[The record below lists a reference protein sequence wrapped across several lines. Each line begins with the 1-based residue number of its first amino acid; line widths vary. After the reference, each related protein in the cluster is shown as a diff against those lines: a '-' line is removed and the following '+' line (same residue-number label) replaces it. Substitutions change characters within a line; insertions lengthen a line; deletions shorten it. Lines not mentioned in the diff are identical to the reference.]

1 MHGPTHCC
9 ETITLSLQK
18 IKADEK
24 KKTLTQT
31 KAIKLYE
38 KGKIKKND
46 LWCWTELKTYDLSC
60 SGIQPNISDQV
71 KTTGLKINHDDDWWI
86 WDAWMIKQTWD
97 CVML

>member
-1 MHGPTHCC
+1 MCAWANTHCC

-46 LWCWTELKTYDLSC
+46 L
-60 SGIQPNISDQV
+60 
-71 KTTGLKINHDDDWWI
+71 
-86 WDAWMIKQTWD
+86 
-97 CVML
+97 